1 MNKVSDDKKPMTGT
15 WYVST
20 IDGLTMAKV
29 ISKTECGPGCDNG
42 ACTIVMSGGRKDTL
56 TYREFANAWEMS

>member
-15 WYVST
+15 WYRST
-20 IDGLTMAKV
+20 SDGLTMAKV
-29 ISKTECGPGCDNG
+29 ISKTDAPGGDG